1 VTYTRDLRRH
11 LGVTRAALG
20 RFLGVSEPTLV
31 RWELSDEGHV
41 LRGLPLVLGLEVE
54 RALGRGELARVREIV
69 RDGPAADHARAIC
82 DLVALARGS
91 PRTIVPK
98 ERRRRP

>member
-1 VTYTRDLRRH
+1 MIYTRDLRRH
-11 LGVTRAALG
+11 LGVSRVALA

-31 RWELSDEGHV
+31 RWELPDEGHV
-41 LRGLPLVLGLEVE
+41 LRGLPLVLCLEVE

-82 DLVALARGS
+82 GLVDLARGS
-91 PRTIVPK
+91 PRTIAPK
-98 ERRRRP
+98 KSR